1 MNSTI
6 RLKAAYILTI
16 GILSL
21 MSSAS
26 NAQKDELKTLLERP
40 YNLQPKYIVG
50 DKDYY
55 HMKTIYR
62 TMNDSGRVA
71 NTQVLDGYYCREVIR
86 IEKDER
92 FDRFEWKYVKKGQS
106 LRRSKVTHFKIMPYT
121 QKFRYDMSDKE
132 WERHHFPID
141 FSSIPKT
148 MEGWNFVVKLF
159 DAHTFDVL
167 MKRHGFEE
175 KLTHIGDKA
184 FQPADDTPI
193 AMDFPPL
200 FTDTYFTSARVDI
213 TFQGLTS
220 FNNEPCAILL
230 FQSDDNSVRMV
241 VNMMDMKLP
250 TEGVSYYWGQMFVSL
265 ATGRLVSAYL
275 LERVDS
281 ITHAFGG
288 TTGKPMKQVV
298 LREITIESMDKSEY
312 EGSE

>member
-1 MNSTI
+1 MKSNI
-6 RLKAAYILTI
+6 RFEVIVLFTF
-16 GILSL
+16 GILMLLPSIIQ
-21 MSSAS
+21 
-26 NAQKDELKTLLERP
+26 AQEDELKLL
-40 YNLQPKYIVG
+40 LQKPFHFQPNYRVS

-71 NTQVLDGYYCREVIR
+71 NTQVFDGYFSREVTR
-86 IEKDER
+86 MELEER
-92 FDRFEWKYVKKGQS
+92 FDHFEWKYVKKGQS
-106 LRRSKVTHFKIMPYT
+106 LRKGEIKEFEIMSYT
-121 QKFRYDMSDKE
+121 CNFQYDMSDKE

-167 MKRHGFEE
+167 MERHGFEG
-175 KLTHIGDKA
+175 KLIHIGDKA
-184 FQPADDTPI
+184 YQPADDAPI
-193 AMDFPPL
+193 TMDFPPL

-213 TFQGLTS
+213 TFQGFS
-220 FNNEPCAILL
+220 FVNGEPCAILL

-250 TEGVSYYWGQMFVSL
+250 TEGVSYYWGQMFISL

-281 ITHAFGG
+281 ITQAFGG
-288 TTGKPMKQVV
+288 MVGKPMKQVV
-298 LREITIESMDKSEY
+298 LREITIEAMDKSEY
-312 EGSE
+312 EGLE